1 VDADP
6 VEIRVLGSLVE
17 KRRTTP
23 DAYPLSLNALRL
35 ACNQATS
42 REPVVDYD
50 EPTIRAALTKL
61 SNRGWVRLASGPSSR
76 AIKYRHLMEDALGLG
91 DAELA
96 VLAVMMLR
104 GPQTLAELKTRT
116 ERMHRFESLDEVEQT
131 LATLAERELAVRIP
145 RRPGQKEDRYGQLLG
160 GGEEAEPARAE
171 PASTIEDRVRRLEEA
186 VAAIQDELARLGPS
200 GTRRR
205 TTASPQTDSPRAR
218 PG

>member
-1 VDADP
+1 VDADA

-35 ACNQATS
+35 ACNQATN
-42 REPVVDYD
+42 RDPVVEYD

-76 AIKYRHLMEDALGLG
+76 AIKYRHLMEDALGVG
-91 DAELA
+91 AAELA

-116 ERMHRFESLDEVEQT
+116 ERLHPFASMDEVEQT
-131 LATLAERELAVRIP
+131 LAALAEREFAVRIP

-160 GGEEAEPARAE
+160 GGEAEPPRAE
-171 PASTIEDRVRRLEEA
+171 PPALGEPSLDARVRRLEEA
-186 VAAIQDELARLGPS
+186 VAALQDELE
-200 GTRRR
+200 RR
-205 TTASPQTDSPRAR
+205 
-218 PG
+218 G

>member
-42 REPVVDYD
+42 REPIVEYD

-76 AIKYRHLMEDALGLG
+76 AIKYRHLMEDALGVG

-116 ERMHRFESLDEVEQT
+116 ERMHPFASLDEVEQT
-131 LATLAERELAVRIP
+131 LAGLAERELAVRIP

-160 GGEEAEPARAE
+160 GGEAEPARAE
-171 PASTIEDRVRRLEEA
+171 PASTIEDRVRRLEDA
-186 VAAIQDELARLGPS
+186 VAAIQDELAHLVREED
-200 GTRRR
+200 
-205 TTASPQTDSPRAR
+205 A
-218 PG
+218 

>member
-42 REPVVDYD
+42 REPIVEYD

-76 AIKYRHLMEDALGLG
+76 AIKYRHLMEDALGVG

-116 ERMHRFESLDEVEQT
+116 ERMHPFASLDEVEQT
-131 LATLAERELAVRIP
+131 LAGLAERELAVRIP

-160 GGEEAEPARAE
+160 GGEAEPTPERAE
-171 PASTIEDRVRRLEEA
+171 PASTIEDRVRQLEDA
-186 VAAIQDELARLGPS
+186 VAAIQDELAHLVREED
-200 GTRRR
+200 
-205 TTASPQTDSPRAR
+205 A
-218 PG
+218 

>member
-1 VDADP
+1 VDADS
-6 VEIRVLGSLVE
+6 VELRVLGSLVE

-42 REPVVDYD
+42 REPIVDYD

-76 AIKYRHLMEDALGLG
+76 AITYRHLMEDALGVT

-116 ERMHRFESLDEVEQT
+116 ERMHRFESVDEVEQT
-131 LATLAERELAVRIP
+131 LSGLAERELAVRIP
-145 RRPGQKEDRYGQLLG
+145 RRPGQKEDRFGQLLG
-160 GGEEAEPARAE
+160 GDGDAEPTARAE
-171 PASTIEDRVRRLEEA
+171 PPTLGDPSLDERVRRLEEA
-186 VAAIQDELARLGPS
+186 VVVLQDALDATSRK
-200 GTRRR
+200 
-205 TTASPQTDSPRAR
+205 ADA
-218 PG
+218 

>member
-1 VDADP
+1 VDADS

-61 SNRGWVRLASGPSSR
+61 SNRGWTRLASGPSSR
-76 AIKYRHLMEDALGLG
+76 AIKYRHLLEDALGVS

-116 ERMHRFESLDEVEQT
+116 ERMHRYDSLDEVEQT
-131 LATLAERELAVRIP
+131 LTGLAERELAVHIP

-160 GGEEAEPARAE
+160 GNGEAEPAHAE
-171 PASTIEDRVRRLEEA
+171 QHAQTDSTIDDRVRRLEDA
-186 VAAIQDELARLGPS
+186 VAALQDELARLNS
-200 GTRRR
+200 E
-205 TTASPQTDSPRAR
+205 Q
-218 PG
+218 